1 MASLFVP
8 LPLTWASVREC
19 HPSAGAAYPPGVEVV
34 FGGGLW
40 PIGQKVGF
48 VELELAPAIEAYRV
62 WTRGWKPLRPSFK
75 EVREARL
82 IDQLPRLLPL
92 EMPYTRRLLVD
103 HGQRWTA
110 IFDNSRSGGD
120 PYPAVAE
127 LSRIAGT
134 RGVLA
139 GHTPHEQYPYPA
151 TQLHLFDREGDYVR
165 TIDCGVFDSG
175 RWSFEANGPEQP
187 FEEPRAYSSGRVSD
201 RFTRPMLL
209 RYLSALGIEADT
221 MSAYGPAVL
230 VQTRFVWVR
239 WRAALDEARAEAA
252 PERA

>member
-1 MASLFVP
+1 M
-8 LPLTWASVREC
+8 
-19 HPSAGAAYPPGVEVV
+19 EVV

-40 PIGQKVGF
+40 PLGQKVGF
-48 VELELAPAIEAYRV
+48 VELEFAAAIEAYRA
-62 WTRGWKPLRPSFK
+62 WTRGWKPPRPSFK
-75 EVREARL
+75 EVRETLL

-92 EMPYTRRLLVD
+92 EMPYTRRLLVA

-110 IFDNSRSGGD
+110 ILDNSRGGGD

-127 LSRIAGT
+127 LSRIAGA

-139 GHTPHEQYPYPA
+139 GYTPQEQYPYPA
-151 TQLHLFDREGDYVR
+151 TQFHLFGSQGEYVR

-175 RWSFEANGPEQP
+175 RWSFEAYGTEQP
-187 FEEPRAYSSGRVSD
+187 FEELEAYNSRRVHD

-221 MSAYGPAVL
+221 MSAYGSAVL
-230 VQTRFVWVR
+230 IHGRFVSVQVACNPR
-239 WRAALDEARAEAA
+239 RGTRHRSA
-252 PERA
+252 PRGASAM